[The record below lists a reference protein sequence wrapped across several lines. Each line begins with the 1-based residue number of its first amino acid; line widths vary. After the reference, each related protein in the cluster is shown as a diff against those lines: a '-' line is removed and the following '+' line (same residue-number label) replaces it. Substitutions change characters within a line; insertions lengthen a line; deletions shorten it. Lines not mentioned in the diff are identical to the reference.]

1 MLFTVKYKA
10 CPNPG
15 IPKNGRRT
23 GNDFGIGRS
32 IRFTCQSGFKLTGS
46 PVRKCLKNKQW
57 SGTVAVCDDGSKFE
71 IHLNR
76 APNTTKIRI
85 RVSEPFKRNKTKL
98 LTLNYFN
105 LKIWFCFCRF

>member
-1 MLFTVKYKA
+1 MFFTVKYKA

-23 GNDFGIGRS
+23 GNDFGIGKS

-57 SGTVAVCDDGSKFE
+57 SGTVAVCDDGSKLGIYLIVHQIQLKLE
-71 IHLNR
+71 LEYQNLSNGIK
-76 APNTTKIRI
+76 PN
-85 RVSEPFKRNKTKL
+85 
-98 LTLNYFN
+98 Y
-105 LKIWFCFCRF
+105 